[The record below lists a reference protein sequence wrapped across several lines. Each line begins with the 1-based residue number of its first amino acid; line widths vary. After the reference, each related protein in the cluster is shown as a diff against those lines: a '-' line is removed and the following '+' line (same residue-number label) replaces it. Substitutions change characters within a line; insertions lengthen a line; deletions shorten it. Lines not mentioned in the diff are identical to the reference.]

1 MEGLRKTPRTMKPDG
16 GREKGKDE
24 EKEDNEK
31 QQRRRKGTVA

>member
-24 EKEDNEK
+24 EEDNEK